1 MLLSE
6 ETAFRIEVDL
16 GEAVEVGRTP
26 YGGRRVVEIL
36 AGRVSGAR
44 RAGIVV
50 SGGADWQILRE
61 DGVTDIQAR
70 YVIKTDHGAHVL
82 VRSEGLRHGPPGVL
96 DRIAAGEAVDYS
108 LYYFRTVLRFEA
120 AASELQWMNRSI
132 FVGLGKREPRSVS
145 LEVHELL

>member
-44 RAGIVV
+44 LAGIVV

-82 VRSEGLRHGPPGVL
+82 VRSEACATGRRECLTGSPPGK
-96 DRIAAGEAVDYS
+96 RS
-108 LYYFRTVLRFEA
+108 TTRFTIFA
-120 AASELQWMNRSI
+120 RSC
-132 FVGLGKREPRSVS
+132 GSRRRRPSCNG
-145 LEVHELL
+145 